1 MKNSHNLMEKVEN
14 SQNEVG
20 RTIRRI
26 RLSRKMTA
34 DALAKQGSLKKSALL
49 HYENGIRS
57 VSEEALSYISAAL
70 GVPSSTL
77 RARHIESVADAM
89 QVLFQLERVFGLKPS
104 SIGESI
110 SFSVGSDELA
120 ESIAEWQAQYECF
133 ISGKL
138 TEEEYQDWQDR
149 FPLQYNNSAATEQER
164 VSAIIQ
170 DADAEREALALSD
183 ARFKRSGMLRFR
195 THAMRA
201 LTGRNGSYVP
211 KEKLVQICQYVS
223 CTEQFITDESC
234 VNYEP
239 PVKPS
244 QKKAV
249 DNQVLFDILGL
260 MDKNADTEHYRVLQI
275 QLSRIVLYHLAQR
288 GFDRETLRLP
298 EFISD
303 CIDYLY
309 TGQKS
314 KQRSVYIGFD
324 YTQLDL
330 IRETTGLSFEE
341 MFTGTKA

>member
-70 GVPSSTL
+70 SVPSSTL

-104 SIGESI
+104 NIGESV
-110 SFSVGSDELA
+110 SFSVSSEDLA
-120 ESIAEWQAQYECF
+120 ESIAEWQAQYENF

-149 FPLQYNNSAATEQER
+149 FPLQYNSTAPEQER
-164 VSAIIQ
+164 VSAIFQ
-170 DADAEREALALSD
+170 DVDAEREALALSD

-211 KEKLVQICQYVS
+211 KETLVQICQYVS
-223 CTEQFITDESC
+223 CTEHFITDESC

-239 PVKPS
+239 PAKPS

-260 MDKNADTEHYRVLQI
+260 MDKNADTEHFRVLQI
-275 QLSRIVLYHLAQR
+275 QLSRIVLYHLGQK
-288 GFDRETLRLP
+288 GFDREALRLR
-298 EFISD
+298 EFVSD
-303 CIDYLY
+303 YVDYLY

-314 KQRSVYIGFD
+314 KQHSIYVGFD

-341 MFTGTKA
+341 MFTGSRT